1 MEASAL
7 ITYSGCEL
15 DGMGSPTRHC
25 NWIVLAIVGDT
36 MGMFVHGL
44 DGYGRLDDDGTWAAN
59 GDFEYG
65 LQAANGGDIA
75 AENSTTSSD
84 STSELI
90 YVPVRVRRV
99 GRVRNRRRTLT
110 HAQLRRARQI
120 AIAGP

>member
-1 MEASAL
+1 
-7 ITYSGCEL
+7 
-15 DGMGSPTRHC
+15 
-25 NWIVLAIVGDT
+25 

-44 DGYGRLDDDGTWAAN
+44 DGDGRLDDDGTWAAN

-75 AENSTTSSD
+75 AEN